1 MYLYRLVLYYTVIRS
16 AARGSVRKAAF
27 YSHRFQVLSMIASRL
42 LFQVLSMI
50 ASRLLFQ
57 VLSMIAGRLL
67 FRMLSMI
74 ASRLLFQMLSM
85 IAFRYC
91 LYASLT
97 SSGQLIRIP
106 FPIPASHPKNCG
118 LTVTVTP
125 A

>member
-1 MYLYRLVLYYTVIRS
+1 MSRLFHRMADHDPDRSSFFYLYRLVLYYTVIRS
-16 AARGSVRKAAF
+16 AARDSV
-27 YSHRFQVLSMIASRL
+27 FQVLSMIASRL
-42 LFQVLSMI
+42 LFRMLSMI

-57 VLSMIAGRLL
+57 V
-67 FRMLSMI
+67 LSMI

>member
-1 MYLYRLVLYYTVIRS
+1 MHFVIHPYFYSQFFFYLYRLVLYYTVILS
-16 AARGSVRKAAF
+16 AARDSVRKAAF

-42 LFQVLSMI
+42 LFQV
-50 ASRLLFQ
+50 
-57 VLSMIAGRLL
+57 
-67 FRMLSMI
+67 
-74 ASRLLFQMLSM
+74 LSM